1 MMKRVMVTKYG
12 FIDLDAKTDEEAI
25 EKAKNLQ
32 DSDFDWS
39 DFDEPKVIDDLDVA
53 MKQIIKFVD
62 SDVDGCGTNVEMLI
76 QIEGK
81 NPLSTEL
88 VDALK
93 HTIHEYIDS
102 NAGEWSTDDVVNQ
115 ACEYL
120 ESQGYMCDYI
130 GEDLLIEF

>member
-1 MMKRVMVTKYG
+1 
-12 FIDLDAKTDEEAI
+12 
-25 EKAKNLQ
+25 
-32 DSDFDWS
+32 
-39 DFDEPKVIDDLDVA
+39 

-115 ACEYL
+115 ASEYL
-120 ESQGYMCDYI
+120 ETHGNNTENNS
-130 GEDLLIEF
+130 EEKLKKK

>member
-1 MMKRVMVTKYG
+1 
-12 FIDLDAKTDEEAI
+12 
-25 EKAKNLQ
+25 
-32 DSDFDWS
+32 
-39 DFDEPKVIDDLDVA
+39 

-102 NAGEWSTDDVVNQ
+102 NAGEWSTDDVVIRHVNIWNHKGIY
-115 ACEYL
+115 AITLAKIC
-120 ESQGYMCDYI
+120 
-130 GEDLLIEF
+130 

>member
-1 MMKRVMVTKYG
+1 MRAFPLRGKGTESGLYPQAMEFLILKVGKLRPIPVVRGGITKEDVT
-12 FIDLDAKTDEEAI
+12 
-25 EKAKNLQ
+25 
-32 DSDFDWS
+32 
-39 DFDEPKVIDDLDVA
+39 
-53 MKQIIKFVD
+53 MKQIIKFID
-62 SDVDGCGTNVEMLI
+62 SNVDGCGTNVEMLI

-93 HTIHEYIDS
+93 HAIHEYIDS

-120 ESQGYMCDYI
+120 ESQGYIC
-130 GEDLLIEF
+130 LLYTSDAADDTASV

>member
-1 MMKRVMVTKYG
+1 MDVQKIRNG
-12 FIDLDAKTDEEAI
+12 ICRSIFIQLLRRNYNE
-25 EKAKNLQ
+25 
-32 DSDFDWS
+32 
-39 DFDEPKVIDDLDVA
+39 
-53 MKQIIKFVD
+53 D

>member
-1 MMKRVMVTKYG
+1 
-12 FIDLDAKTDEEAI
+12 
-25 EKAKNLQ
+25 
-32 DSDFDWS
+32 
-39 DFDEPKVIDDLDVA
+39 

-120 ESQGYMCDYI
+120 ESQGYMCHYI